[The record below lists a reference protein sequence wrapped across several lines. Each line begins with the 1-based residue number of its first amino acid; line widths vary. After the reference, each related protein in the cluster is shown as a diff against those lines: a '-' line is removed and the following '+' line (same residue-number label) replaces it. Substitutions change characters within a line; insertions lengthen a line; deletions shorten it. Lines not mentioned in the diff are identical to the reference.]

1 LTELDERT
9 ILIVFVSLLLE
20 RRIIFCSSK
29 LSTLSSCIQAA
40 MAMVY
45 PLTWQ
50 HIYIPVLPKSLLTF
64 VCAPMPFVV
73 GILRT
78 ELNEVLSLP
87 MDEVLIVDVD
97 NNHFIRTPAASETE
111 DLELLPPNYVSSLRR
126 SLKSAIKVMKSM

>member
-1 LTELDERT
+1 
-9 ILIVFVSLLLE
+9 
-20 RRIIFCSSK
+20 
-29 LSTLSSCIQAA
+29 